1 MIGISAAQAPGD
13 ESPNCMDPEG
23 EVLFVPPPEN
33 QRVLMDSRNYENL
46 LGSFGVWDFR
56 DVDGDG
62 GKVRH
67 HIIVT
72 CIIQNNN
79 HLPFLS

>member
-13 ESPNCMDPEG
+13 ESPNCVDPEG
-23 EVLFVPPPEN
+23 EFFAPPPEN
-33 QRVLMDSRNYENL
+33 QRFLMDSRNYENL
-46 LGSFGVWDFR
+46 LGTFGAWDFR
-56 DVDGDG
+56 DVDRDEGQ
-62 GKVRH
+62 VRH

>member
-1 MIGISAAQAPGD
+1 
-13 ESPNCMDPEG
+13 MDPEG

-33 QRVLMDSRNYENL
+33 QRFLMDSRNYENL

-62 GKVRH
+62 GQVRH
-67 HIIVT
+67 HMY
-72 CIIQNNN
+72 
-79 HLPFLS
+79 